1 MTFLLNIIFIIV
13 LCAIFAFVFTAFGIF
28 KSIYNFKK
36 KFNDLTS
43 GGKGNNYG
51 KSDNSYGNSSNG
63 YGNYGRSSGFGSYSR
78 TNSSDGQ
85 EIIDSRNPNEAN
97 RKIFS
102 DNEGEYVDF
111 EEE

>member
-1 MTFLLNIIFIIV
+1 MAFLLNIILIIV
-13 LCAIFAFVFTAFGIF
+13 LCAIFAFVFTVFGIF
-28 KSIYNFKK
+28 RSIYNFKK

-43 GGKGNNYG
+43 GGKSNGFG
-51 KSDNSYGNSSNG
+51 KSNGSYGNSSS
-63 YGNYGRSSGFGSYSR
+63 YGRGSGFGSYSK
-78 TNSSDGQ
+78 TSNSDGQ

>member
-1 MTFLLNIIFIIV
+1 MIFLNLIFIII
-13 LCAIFAFVFTAFGIF
+13 LCAIFAFIFTAFGIF
-28 KSIYNFKK
+28 RSIYNFKK

-43 GGKGNNYG
+43 GGKGKG
-51 KSDNSYGNSSNG
+51 KSSGGFDNSSS
-63 YGNYGRSSGFGSYSR
+63 FGSYGR
-78 TNSSDGQ
+78 TGGNNGQ
-85 EIIDSRNPNEAN
+85 VIIDNRNPNQAN